1 MAQHAELQLGGFFQ
15 RALSQHARTAYLR
28 AHQQRDGVK
37 RRIARYRN
45 RGFLFV
51 KSAPCAF
58 GGVGGNLY
66 RVIFDVGDV
75 GLLGRGAASAH
86 FLHRHH
92 HLDHVHMRNHFDDF
106 RRRHRG
112 GQRDDFAAFDVRIA
126 QHIGQL
132 DRIHRHHFFS
142 AVQIDAVA
150 GDEVVDQVKF
160 AYRFPVQLGYR
171 AVNDFNRRFR
181 VVRAFHCDKAF
192 FDPLFNEAVLIHRA
206 FRQCFKSFRSHES
219 ASWVSDVG
227 RAIVFRFRTE
237 GRKDGFADFARRDD
251 RLADRAGVAG
261 NHQNGF
267 VTEAGAVRRGAI
279 GHDFNV
285 G

>member
-15 RALSQHARTAYLR
+15 RALSQYARTAYLR
-28 AHQQRDGVK
+28 ADQQRDGVE
-37 RRIARYRN
+37 RRVARYRN
-45 RGFLFV
+45 GGFLFV

-75 GLLGRGAASAH
+75 RLLGWGAAGAH

-92 HLDHVHMRNHFDDF
+92 HLNDVHMRNHFDNF
-106 RRRHRG
+106 CRRHRG
-112 GQRDDFAAFDVRIA
+112 GQRDDFAAFNVRIA
-126 QHIGQL
+126 QHVGQL
-132 DRIHRHHFFS
+132 NRIHRHHFFG
-142 AVQIDAVA
+142 AIQVNAVA
-150 GDEVVDQVKF
+150 GDKVVDQVKI
-160 AYRFPVQLGYR
+160 AHRFPVQLGHR
-171 AVNDFNRRFR
+171 AVNDFYRRFR
-181 VVRAFHCDKAF
+181 IVRAFHRDKAF
-192 FDPLFNEAVLIHRA
+192 FDPLLNEAVLIHRA

-237 GRKDGFADFARRDD
+237 GRKDGFTDFARGGDC
-251 RLADRAGVAG
+251 LADRAGVAG
-261 NHQNGF
+261 NHQDGF
-267 VTEAGAVRRGAI
+267 VTEAGAVRRRAI
-279 GHDFNV
+279 RHDFYV